1 MGAQMDPAV
10 AFTTDIGL
18 AVARAAGEVIF
29 RIDDVTLIPPS
40 LMVTCLPTTT
50 ESPRMKSLRYQARYS
65 AMMRRRERR
74 DSILTMP
81 PAQSW

>member
-29 RIDDVTLIPPS
+29 RIDDVDIDSPSLDGDLFAYHHRIPPDEKPP
-40 LMVTCLPTTT
+40 V
-50 ESPRMKSLRYQARYS
+50 
-65 AMMRRRERR
+65 RRRDIR
-74 DSILTMP
+74 P
-81 PAQSW
+81 